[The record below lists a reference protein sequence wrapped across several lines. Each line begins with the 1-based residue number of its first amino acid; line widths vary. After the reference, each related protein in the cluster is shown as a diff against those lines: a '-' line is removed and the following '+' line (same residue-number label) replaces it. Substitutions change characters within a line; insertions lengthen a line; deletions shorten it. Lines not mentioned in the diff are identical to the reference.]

1 MALRSADLEPLVT
14 LAERYRRTRAAS
26 LDIVRDLETED
37 YVAQSMP
44 SVSPT
49 KWHLAHTTWFFERF
63 VLGKYAHDYRVFD
76 DRYHFIFNSY
86 YYTQGEMHARDR
98 RGLLTRP
105 TVAEIVDYRR
115 HVDAAVQKL
124 LDSRTDDEID
134 FLATLGVN
142 HEQQHQE
149 LMLTD
154 IKHVLSCNPLRP
166 RLKDASYDKRNSLLP
181 ELAYVDYPGGL
192 VEIGADGL
200 DFCFD
205 NEKPRHR
212 VYLEPFQLGDRLIT
226 NGEYRAFIDD
236 AGYRRSSLWLAD
248 GWAWVNE
255 NSIVSPLYWS
265 PDLASQFT
273 LSGTRDIDPDA
284 PITHISFYEAD
295 AFARWADAR
304 LATETEWE
312 TAAAGAPVI
321 GNFVDK
327 GRWQPQPLAGD
338 TADGPAQLFGD
349 AWEWTGSPYS
359 PYPGFRAHAGSIGE
373 YNGKFMCNQVV
384 CRGGS
389 CVTPADH
396 VRATYRN
403 FFYPHERW
411 QFFGLRLARDV

>member
-1 MALRSADLEPLVT
+1 MALRSADLGPLVT
-14 LAERYRRTRAAS
+14 LAERYRRTRATS

-37 YVAQSMP
+37 FVAQSMP

-63 VLGKYAHDYRVFD
+63 VLGKYAPEYRVFD
-76 DRYHFIFNSY
+76 DRYHYIFNSY
-86 YYTQGEMHARDR
+86 YYTQGDMHARDR

-115 HVDAAVQKL
+115 HVDAAMQKL
-124 LDSRTDDEID
+124 LDGHADDEID

-154 IKHVLSCNPLRP
+154 IKHVLSCNPLQP
-166 RLKDASYDKRNSLLP
+166 RLNDATYDKRNSPLP
-181 ELAYVDYPGGL
+181 DLAYVDYPGGL
-192 VEIGADGL
+192 VEIGADG
-200 DFCFD
+200 DAFCFD
-205 NEKPRHR
+205 NEAPRHR

-248 GWAWVNE
+248 GWAWSNE

-265 PDLASQFT
+265 TDLASQFT
-273 LSGTRDIDPDA
+273 LSGTRDIDSDA

-304 LATETEWE
+304 LPTEAEWE
-312 TAAAGAPVI
+312 SAAAGAPVV
-321 GNFVDK
+321 GNFVDNE
-327 GRWQPQPLAGD
+327 RWQPQPLAGD

-349 AWEWTGSPYS
+349 AWEWTASPYS
-359 PYPGFRAHAGSIGE
+359 SYPGFRPLAGSIGE
-373 YNGKFMCNQVV
+373 YNGKFMSNQVV

-389 CVTPADH
+389 CVTAADH